1 MRPAAGAA
9 VKAAP
14 RAMLKTVDVA
24 QLRLGMFLHG
34 LDGSW
39 LDHPFWKSR
48 FVLRDAAD
56 LARLRASG
64 VQRCVIDTAR
74 GLDVAPLPAPSAP
87 PVPPVPP
94 APGAAIVSASAPA
107 APPPAAPR
115 TTLEDEALVAQRLR
129 AQARQSIGSLHEQVR
144 LGRALDVAGCAPL
157 VDEIATSMQ
166 RNAGAMLSMVR
177 LKSHDDYTY
186 MHSVAVCTLMVV
198 LARQLGLDEAQVREA
213 GMAGLLHDMGK
224 ALIPLQLLNKPG
236 KLSDDEY
243 RRVQLH
249 PRLGHELLLHSGGA
263 GAGVLDVCLHHH
275 EQPDGRGYP
284 ERLAGSQ
291 LSLLARM
298 GAVCDVYDAIT
309 SDRPYKAGWG
319 PADSIALMNDWTRAG
334 KFDAE
339 VFRAFVDG
347 IGIYPV
353 GSLVRLHS
361 QRLAVVLEHNARAPL
376 APRVKVFYS
385 IRSQMSL
392 PVQTLDLAA
401 AGCRERIVARESNE
415 RWRFPFLDSLAVAQA
430 EAAPQRAPRPAA
442 TAATAA
448 GR

>member
-1 MRPAAGAA
+1 
-9 VKAAP
+9 
-14 RAMLKTVDVA
+14 MLKKIPTPQA
-24 QLRLGMFLHG
+24 ELGMFLQSME
-34 LDGSW
+34 GSW
-39 LDHPFWKSR
+39 LSHPFWKTK
-48 FVLRDAAD
+48 FLLADPAD
-56 LARLRASG
+56 LAALKKSG
-64 VQRCVIDTAR
+64 VPYIWI
-74 GLDVAPLPAPSAP
+74 DVAKGRDLLSG
-87 PVPPVPP
+87 
-94 APGAAIVSASAPA
+94 GAAPA
-107 APPPAAPR
+107 AAAPLSAA
-115 TTLEDEALVAQRLR
+115 TPAEP
-129 AQARQSIGSLHEQVR
+129 AQAAGAKPASTGAAQSTSMADELEQATAALQRSRKAVMGMLNEAR
-144 LGRALDVAGCAPL
+144 LGRSVSRDEAALV
-157 VDEIATSMQ
+157 VDDIASSVW
-166 RNAGAMLSMVR
+166 RNPSTLISLAR
-177 LKSHDDYTY
+177 LKTKDDYTY

-249 PRLGHELLLHSGGA
+249 PRLGHELLLRSGGA

-415 RWRFPFLDSLAVAQA
+415 RWRFPFLDSLAMV
-430 EAAPQRAPRPAA
+430 
-442 TAATAA
+442 
-448 GR
+448 